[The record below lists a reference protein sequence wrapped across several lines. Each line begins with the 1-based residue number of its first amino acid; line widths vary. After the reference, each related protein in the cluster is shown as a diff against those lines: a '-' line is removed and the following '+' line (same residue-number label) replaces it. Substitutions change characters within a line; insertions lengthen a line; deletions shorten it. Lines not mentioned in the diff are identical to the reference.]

1 MYIFQGTMT
10 IDAARDRNLTIRNM
24 TGENEA
30 FVQCPEASENAIFC
44 VYLNS
49 TLWEEVRLSL
59 RCTQR
64 KKLLLIEKV

>member
-30 FVQCPEASENAIFC
+30 FVQCPEASGNAIFC
-44 VYLNS
+44 AYLNS

-64 KKLLLIEKV
+64 KNILLIKKV